1 VVEHQGS
8 QEVTGDILYRPLRV
22 ELDIF
27 DDGSGAHTSLY
38 WLVLIWTSPS

>member
-1 VVEHQGS
+1 VSG
-8 QEVTGDILYRPLRV
+8 GDLLFAPLRV

-38 WLVLIWTSPS
+38 WMIGFPPFCDTWTSPS